1 MKGKTRISDLLENKK
16 VLFITTKNSD
26 YIRNTQE
33 MTLIENSAK
42 SVKIIA
48 FTDKGYLKRL
58 IKVYL
63 QLAGE
68 RAKKYDVVFMGF
80 SPQLIMPIWR
90 WKFKKCQIII
100 DFFISMYDTLVCDR
114 QTIKDN
120 TVLARLLHRI
130 DERTLKYA
138 DHVIADTKAHGE
150 FFNTEFGA
158 DRDKLEVLYL
168 EVDHSLYYPRE
179 QRKGA
184 YADKFLVLYF
194 GSILPL
200 QGVETVLAA
209 AERLKGNHEIYF
221 IVIGPVKKG
230 KGRYEGDNIEYTDWL
245 SQKELAERIAMADLC
260 LAGHFNAHIGK
271 AKRTIPGK
279 AYIYEAMNKPMIL
292 GDNLANRELFR
303 EDDRHF
309 YVEMGN
315 VQALAD
321 KIDGV
326 REKLRIQKGTEGK

>member
-1 MKGKTRISDLLENKK
+1 MKDKAQIRDLLENKK
-16 VLFITTKNSD
+16 VLFVSTKNSD

-33 MTLIENSAK
+33 MTLIENCAK

-48 FTDKGYLKRL
+48 FADKSYLKRL

-63 QLAGE
+63 HLAGE
-68 RAKKYDVVFMGF
+68 RAKMYDIVFVGF
-80 SPQLIMPIWR
+80 SPQLIMPLWH
-90 WKFKKCQIII
+90 WKFKKCQIVI
-100 DFFISMYDTLVCDR
+100 DFFISVYDTLVCDR
-114 QTIKDN
+114 QTVGDN
-120 TVLARLLHRI
+120 TVWARLLHRI
-130 DERTLKYA
+130 DENTLKSA
-138 DHVIADTKAHGE
+138 DHVIVDTKAHGE
-150 FFNTEFGA
+150 FFCTEFGA

-184 YADKFLVLYF
+184 YEDKFLVLYF

-209 AERLKGNHEIYF
+209 AECLKGNPEIFF

-230 KGRYEGDNIEYTDWL
+230 KGRYEGDNIEYIDWL

-292 GDNLANRELFR
+292 GDNSANRELFR

-315 VQALAD
+315 AKVLAE
-321 KIDGV
+321 KIERI
-326 REKLRIQKGTEGK
+326 REKLRE